1 MSKLMKI
8 LPFIETDELK
18 ELAIKVINGEVKG
31 VSLKMIFPFLP
42 NEELDEIIDQL
53 IEKNDSANL
62 KYSIPFLSKKK
73 LGVVFAAVKEG
84 KVTGLEE
91 HYFYPFLGQDQL
103 KEMFRDLV
111 KTASEESN
119 SETEEED

>member
-84 KVTGLEE
+84 KVT
-91 HYFYPFLGQDQL
+91 
-103 KEMFRDLV
+103 
-111 KTASEESN
+111 
-119 SETEEED
+119 